1 MKKRESNFDLLRILS
16 CIAMIMIHVSA
27 RYYIALTNPDVFGEK
42 YFNYN
47 FYIVVFNTIS
57 RFAVP
62 CFVML
67 SGAFLLSD
75 PKNKDRKYFYKK
87 SIKSIL
93 IPVIIFSIG
102 YFIFFENSMIHQ
114 IINHNG
120 SKELLFEPIK
130 RFIYGAPYYHMWY
143 MYMLIGLY
151 LIVPDIIKYQENM
164 NEKTRKKVTLF
175 IFVICAISGVM
186 TKTYINYGIAK
197 VVLYIGYLLMGY
209 EIKQKVKNKNNLK
222 AILFI
227 TSGLLTE
234 LLLSRFVYKYQ
245 IGTDLNDMEY
255 IKNILFGI
263 DNFHPFVVISSIL
276 IFTGFGYLKT
286 NIDLSKIANKTYYIY
301 LFHAVVLFF
310 TEKLAIRTFG
320 INIDARIAIPI
331 EILIVFIISYI
342 LTNIYLWIYK
352 KINKNEFIEN
362 KLYKLFNL

>member
-1 MKKRESNFDLLRILS
+1 MKQRENNFDLLRILA
-16 CIAMIMIHVSA
+16 CLAILMIHVSS
-27 RYYIALTNPDVFGEK
+27 RYYISLTNPNVFGEVYTK
-42 YFNYN
+42 YN
-47 FYIVVFNTIS
+47 FFIVVFNTIS

-62 CFVML
+62 CFVMI
-67 SGAFLLSD
+67 SGAFLLSN

-87 SIKSIL
+87 SIKNIL

-151 LIVPDIIKYQENM
+151 LIVPDIIKYQENI
-164 NEKTRKKVTLF
+164 NPKTRKKVSIF

-197 VVLYIGYLLMGY
+197 VVLHLGYLLMGY
-209 EIKQKVKNKNNLK
+209 EIKQEIKNKNNLK

-263 DNFHPFVVISSIL
+263 DTFHPFVVISSVL
-276 IFTGFGYLKT
+276 IFKGFAYLKI
-286 NIDLSKIANKTYYIY
+286 NINLSKLANKTYYIY

-310 TEKLAIRTFG
+310 FEKLAIKTFG

-331 EILIVFIISYI
+331 EVLMLFITSYI

-352 KINKNEFIEN
+352 KINKNEFIEK
-362 KLYKLFNL
+362 KLYKIFNV